1 MIDFVHDILF
11 GIDYP
16 GLVKAL
22 DPITLGLLVGQGIQQ
37 LGKIREAKQQQEAA
51 QTQIDQGQD
60 LYDKMVSEFE
70 SGKYDAS
77 LSQDVRDTAEQ
88 QRILAEQVADQAA
101 QRGTASIQSALA
113 ASRYGDPRSAA
124 LIPGQLQ
131 SVEAGIQ
138 QAELSGL
145 QQKVAADASVADAQQ
160 RIDEQ
165 NRQLQQSLG
174 AMKLRRGAAGLDA
187 GQLAIQQARAAEEAA
202 RTGLYST
209 IGQGLAMQFGGGGG
223 ARKGTDKTN
232 SENALA
238 PRAANIDFGDGPIYA
253 SDAISGEL
261 IGRGSIA
268 PMETVDP
275 SSGESLMDRIALGEF
290 LGTQEG
296 RTLPQVPLLLQRQ
309 RLGLPLTQGLT
320 TLQKLQLGIP
330 LTQNLTD
337 PQNLTDLQRLQLGIF
352 EEGGQYE
359 FANKGG
365 EVHMTEGEFSHKTNK
380 KALIDEETGIKE
392 AELTGDEAMVR
403 DGENV
408 LVFNPNQQSTIES
421 LVNKG
426 DAKGLMKKMKA
437 LLKKFNKQN
446 V

>member
-1 MIDFVHDILF
+1 MIISIFAAMIDFVHNILF

-37 LGKIREAKQQQEAA
+37 IGKIREAKQQEEAA
-51 QTQIDQGQD
+51 QTQMDQGQD

-187 GQLAIQQARAAEEAA
+187 G
-202 RTGLYST
+202 
-209 IGQGLAMQFGGGGG
+209 
-223 ARKGTDKTN
+223 
-232 SENALA
+232 
-238 PRAANIDFGDGPIYA
+238 
-253 SDAISGEL
+253 
-261 IGRGSIA
+261 
-268 PMETVDP
+268 
-275 SSGESLMDRIALGEF
+275 
-290 LGTQEG
+290 
-296 RTLPQVPLLLQRQ
+296 
-309 RLGLPLTQGLT
+309 
-320 TLQKLQLGIP
+320 
-330 LTQNLTD
+330 
-337 PQNLTDLQRLQLGIF
+337 
-352 EEGGQYE
+352 
-359 FANKGG
+359 
-365 EVHMTEGEFSHKTNK
+365 
-380 KALIDEETGIKE
+380 
-392 AELTGDEAMVR
+392 
-403 DGENV
+403 
-408 LVFNPNQQSTIES
+408 
-421 LVNKG
+421 
-426 DAKGLMKKMKA
+426 
-437 LLKKFNKQN
+437 
-446 V
+446 

>member
-1 MIDFVHDILF
+1 MIDFVHNILF

-37 LGKIREAKQQQEAA
+37 IGKIREAKQQEEAA
-51 QTQIDQGQD
+51 QTQMDQGQD

-131 SVEAGIQ
+131 RVEAGIQ

-145 QQKVAADASVADAQQ
+145 QQKVAADASVASAQQ

-174 AMKLRRGAAGLDA
+174 AMKLRRGAAGMDA
-187 GQLAIQQARAAEEAA
+187 GQLAAQQARAAGSAA
-202 RTGLYST
+202 KSALFAT
-209 IGQGLAMQFGGGGG
+209 IGQGLAMG
-223 ARKGTDKTN
+223 APEAIQSLRAGRKPEDMV
-232 SENALA
+232 EM
-238 PRAANIDFGDGPIYA
+238 A
-253 SDAISGEL
+253 SRSF
-261 IGRGSIA
+261 
-268 PMETVDP
+268 DP
-275 SSGESLMDRIALGEF
+275 SDLSLSTDLVTQQDRGLF
-290 LGTQEG
+290 GTIDAPD
-296 RTLPQVPLLLQRQ
+296 TLQRKLLLDIAAMRPGVGPSILN
-309 RLGLPLTQGLT
+309 RGLMLPEG
-320 TLQKLQLGIP
+320 
-330 LTQNLTD
+330 
-337 PQNLTDLQRLQLGIF
+337 F
-352 EEGGQYE
+352 EQGGQYE

>member
-37 LGKIREAKQQQEAA
+37 IGKIREAKQQEEAA
-51 QTQIDQGQD
+51 QTQMDQGQD

-187 GQLAIQQARAAEEAA
+187 GQLAIQQARAAEKAA

-209 IGQGLAMQFGGGGG
+209 IGQGLAMQFGGG
-223 ARKGTDKTN
+223 
-232 SENALA
+232 S
-238 PRAANIDFGDGPIYA
+238 GDGKDDTGTGDGTGTPKVRFA
-253 SDAISGEL
+253 TQDPTNPAQFNL
-261 IGRGSIA
+261 GSVGQ
-268 PMETVDP
+268 TQSVDP
-275 SSGESLMDRIALGEF
+275 SGGESLVDRIALGEF
-290 LGTQEG
+290 LGRQEG
-296 RTLPQVPLLLQRQ
+296 RTLPQVPLLLQKQ
-309 RLGLPLTQGLT
+309 RVGLPLTEGLT

-330 LTQNLTD
+330 LT
-337 PQNLTDLQRLQLGIF
+337 QNLTDLQRLQLGIF

>member
-1 MIDFVHDILF
+1 MIISIFAAMIDFVHDILF

-37 LGKIREAKQQQEAA
+37 IGKIREAKQQEEAA
-51 QTQIDQGQD
+51 QTQMDQGQD

-131 SVEAGIQ
+131 RVEAGIQ

-145 QQKVAADASVADAQQ
+145 QQKVAADASVASAQQ

-174 AMKLRRGAAGLDA
+174 AMKLRRGAAGMDA
-187 GQLAIQQARAAEEAA
+187 GQLAAQQARAAGSAA
-202 RTGLYST
+202 KSALFAT
-209 IGQGLAMQFGGGGG
+209 IGQGLAMG
-223 ARKGTDKTN
+223 APEAIQSLRAGRKPEDMV
-232 SENALA
+232 EM
-238 PRAANIDFGDGPIYA
+238 A
-253 SDAISGEL
+253 SRSF
-261 IGRGSIA
+261 
-268 PMETVDP
+268 DP
-275 SSGESLMDRIALGEF
+275 SDLSLSTDLVTQQDRGLF
-290 LGTQEG
+290 GTIDAPD
-296 RTLPQVPLLLQRQ
+296 TLQRKLLLDIAAMRPGVGPSILN
-309 RLGLPLTQGLT
+309 RGLMLPEG
-320 TLQKLQLGIP
+320 
-330 LTQNLTD
+330 
-337 PQNLTDLQRLQLGIF
+337 F
-352 EEGGQYE
+352 EQGGQYE

>member
-1 MIDFVHDILF
+1 MIISIFAAMIDFVHDILF

-37 LGKIREAKQQQEAA
+37 IGKIREAKQQEEAA
-51 QTQIDQGQD
+51 QTQMTQGQD

-131 SVEAGIQ
+131 RVEAGIQ

-145 QQKVAADASVADAQQ
+145 QQKVAADASLASAQQ

-174 AMKLRRGAAGLDA
+174 AMKLRRGAAGMDA
-187 GQLAIQQARAAEEAA
+187 GQLAAQQARAAGSAA
-202 RTGLYST
+202 KSALFAT
-209 IGQGLAMQFGGGGG
+209 IGQGLTTAIAG
-223 ARKGTDKTN
+223 R
-232 SENALA
+232 
-238 PRAANIDFGDGPIYA
+238 IGDGEDDTGTGDDTGVGTGTPKVRFATQDPTNPAQFNLSSVGQIQ
-253 SDAISGEL
+253 S
-261 IGRGSIA
+261 
-268 PMETVDP
+268 VDP
-275 SSGESLMDRIALGEF
+275 SGGESLIDRIALGEF
-290 LGTQEG
+290 LGRQEG
-296 RTLPQVPLLLQRQ
+296 RTLPKVPLLLQKY
-309 RLGLPLTQGLT
+309 RLGLPLTEG
-320 TLQKLQLGIP
+320 
-330 LTQNLTD
+330 
-337 PQNLTDLQRLQLGIF
+337 LTDLQRLQLGIF

>member
-1 MIDFVHDILF
+1 VIISIFAAMIDFVHDILF

-37 LGKIREAKQQQEAA
+37 FGKIREAKQQEEAA
-51 QTQIDQGQD
+51 QAQMDQGQD

-77 LSQDVRDTAEQ
+77 LSQDIRDTAEQ

-131 SVEAGIQ
+131 RVEAGIQ

-145 QQKVAADASVADAQQ
+145 QQKVAADASVASAQQ

-174 AMKLRRGAAGLDA
+174 AMKLRRGAARMDA
-187 GQLAIQQARAAEEAA
+187 GELAAQQARAAAAAA

-223 ARKGTDKTN
+223 SGKGTDKTN

-261 IGRGSIA
+261 VGRGSIA

-275 SSGESLMDRIALGEF
+275 SGGESFMDRVALGEF

-320 TLQKLQLGIP
+320 TLQK
-330 LTQNLTD
+330 
-337 PQNLTDLQRLQLGIF
+337 LQLGIF

>member
-1 MIDFVHDILF
+1 MIISIFAAMIDFVHDILF

-22 DPITLGLLVGQGIQQ
+22 DPVTLGLLVGQGIQQ
-37 LGKIREAKQQQEAA
+37 FGKIREAKQQGRAA
-51 QTQIDQGQD
+51 QTQMTEGQN

-131 SVEAGIQ
+131 RVEAGIQ

-145 QQKVAADASVADAQQ
+145 QQKVAADASVASAQQ

-174 AMKLRRGAAGLDA
+174 AMKLRRGAARRDA
-187 GQLAIQQARAAEEAA
+187 GELAAQQARAAATAA

-223 ARKGTDKTN
+223 GEGGDDTGN
-232 SENALA
+232 ENPFA
-238 PRAANIDFGDGPIYA
+238 PRAANIDFSDGPIYG
-253 SDAISGEL
+253 SDAISGGL

-275 SSGESLMDRIALGEF
+275 SGGESFMDRVALGDF

-296 RTLPQVPLLLQRQ
+296 RTLPEKQKTPEEIAQGQ
-309 RLGLPLTQGLT
+309 RLIAALQAFQGS
-320 TLQKLQLGIP
+320 TLK
-330 LTQNLTD
+330 
-337 PQNLTDLQRLQLGIF
+337 
-352 EEGGQYE
+352 EGGQYE

-380 KALIDEETGIKE
+380 KALIDEETGVKE
-392 AELTGDEAMVR
+392 AELTGDEAMVK

-408 LVFNPNQQSTIES
+408 LVFNPNQQSTIEG

>member
-37 LGKIREAKQQQEAA
+37 IGKIREAKQQEEAA
-51 QTQIDQGQD
+51 QTQMDQGQD

-174 AMKLRRGAAGLDA
+174 AMKLRRGAAGMDA
-187 GQLAIQQARAAEEAA
+187 GQLAAQQARAAGSAA
-202 RTGLYST
+202 KSALFAT
-209 IGQGLAMQFGGGGG
+209 IGQGLTTAIAGKIGDGEDDNTG
-223 ARKGTDKTN
+223 N
-232 SENALA
+232 ENPFA

-275 SSGESLMDRIALGEF
+275 SGGESLMDRIALGEF

-320 TLQKLQLGIP
+320 TLQK
-330 LTQNLTD
+330 
-337 PQNLTDLQRLQLGIF
+337 LQLGIF

>member
-1 MIDFVHDILF
+1 MIISIFAAMIDFVHDILF

-37 LGKIREAKQQQEAA
+37 IGKIREAKQQEEAA
-51 QTQIDQGQD
+51 QTQMDQGQD

-174 AMKLRRGAAGLDA
+174 AMKLRRGAAGMDA
-187 GQLAIQQARAAEEAA
+187 GQLAAQQARAAGSAA
-202 RTGLYST
+202 KSALFAT
-209 IGQGLAMQFGGGGG
+209 IGQGLTTAIAGKIGDGEDDNTG
-223 ARKGTDKTN
+223 N
-232 SENALA
+232 ENPFA

-275 SSGESLMDRIALGEF
+275 SGGESLMDRIALGEF

-320 TLQKLQLGIP
+320 TLQK
-330 LTQNLTD
+330 
-337 PQNLTDLQRLQLGIF
+337 LQLGIF

>member
-1 MIDFVHDILF
+1 VIISIFAAMIDFVHNILF

-37 LGKIREAKQQQEAA
+37 IGKIREAKQQEEAA
-51 QTQIDQGQD
+51 QTQMDQGQD

-131 SVEAGIQ
+131 RVEAGIQ

-145 QQKVAADASVADAQQ
+145 QQKVAADASVASAQQ

-174 AMKLRRGAAGLDA
+174 AMKLRRGAAGMDA
-187 GQLAIQQARAAEEAA
+187 GQLAAQQARAAGSAA
-202 RTGLYST
+202 KSALFAT
-209 IGQGLAMQFGGGGG
+209 IGQGLAMG
-223 ARKGTDKTN
+223 APEAIQSLRAGRKPEDMV
-232 SENALA
+232 EM
-238 PRAANIDFGDGPIYA
+238 A
-253 SDAISGEL
+253 SRSF
-261 IGRGSIA
+261 
-268 PMETVDP
+268 DP
-275 SSGESLMDRIALGEF
+275 SDLSLSTDLVTQQDRGLF
-290 LGTQEG
+290 GTIDAPD
-296 RTLPQVPLLLQRQ
+296 TLQRKLLLDIAAMRPGVGPSILN
-309 RLGLPLTQGLT
+309 RGLMLPEG
-320 TLQKLQLGIP
+320 
-330 LTQNLTD
+330 
-337 PQNLTDLQRLQLGIF
+337 F
-352 EEGGQYE
+352 EQGGQYE

>member
-1 MIDFVHDILF
+1 MIISIFAAMIDFVHDILF

-37 LGKIREAKQQQEAA
+37 IGKIREAKQQEQAA
-51 QTQIDQGQD
+51 QTQMDQGQD

-88 QRILAEQVADQAA
+88 QRILAEQMADQAA

-131 SVEAGIQ
+131 RVEAGIQ

-145 QQKVAADASVADAQQ
+145 QEKVAADASVADAQQ

-174 AMKLRRGAAGLDA
+174 AMKLRRGAAGIDA
-187 GQLAIQQARAAEEAA
+187 GQLAAQQARAAATAA

-223 ARKGTDKTN
+223 DGEDDTGTGGGTGTPKVRFATQDPTN
-232 SENALA
+232 PAQFNL
-238 PRAANIDFGDGPIYA
+238 
-253 SDAISGEL
+253 
-261 IGRGSIA
+261 GSVGQ
-268 PMETVDP
+268 TQSVDP
-275 SSGESLMDRIALGEF
+275 SGGESLMDRIALGEF

-296 RTLPQVPLLLQRQ
+296 RTLPEKQKTPEEIAQGQ
-309 RLGLPLTQGLT
+309 RLIAALQAFRGS
-320 TLQKLQLGIP
+320 TLK
-330 LTQNLTD
+330 
-337 PQNLTDLQRLQLGIF
+337 
-352 EEGGQYE
+352 EGGQYE

>member
-1 MIDFVHDILF
+1 MIISIFAAMIDFVHNILF

-37 LGKIREAKQQQEAA
+37 IGKIREAKQQEEAA
-51 QTQIDQGQD
+51 QTQMDQGQD

-131 SVEAGIQ
+131 RVEAGIQ

-145 QQKVAADASVADAQQ
+145 QQKVAADASVASAQQ

-174 AMKLRRGAAGLDA
+174 AMKLRRGAAGMDA
-187 GQLAIQQARAAEEAA
+187 GQLAAQQARAAGSAA
-202 RTGLYST
+202 KSALFAT
-209 IGQGLAMQFGGGGG
+209 IGQGLAMG
-223 ARKGTDKTN
+223 APEAIQSLRAGRKPEDMV
-232 SENALA
+232 EM
-238 PRAANIDFGDGPIYA
+238 A
-253 SDAISGEL
+253 SRSF
-261 IGRGSIA
+261 
-268 PMETVDP
+268 DP
-275 SSGESLMDRIALGEF
+275 SDLSLSTDLVTQQDRGLF
-290 LGTQEG
+290 GTIDAPD
-296 RTLPQVPLLLQRQ
+296 TLQRKLLLDIAAMRPGVGPSILN
-309 RLGLPLTQGLT
+309 RGLMLPEG
-320 TLQKLQLGIP
+320 
-330 LTQNLTD
+330 
-337 PQNLTDLQRLQLGIF
+337 F
-352 EEGGQYE
+352 EQGGQYE

>member
-1 MIDFVHDILF
+1 MIISIFAAMIDFVHDILF

-37 LGKIREAKQQQEAA
+37 FGKMKEAQQQQEAA
-51 QTQIDQGQD
+51 QTQMTEGQD

-131 SVEAGIQ
+131 RVEAGLQ

-145 QQKVAADASVADAQQ
+145 QQKVAADASVASAQQ

-174 AMKLRRGAAGLDA
+174 AMKLRRGAAGIDA
-187 GQLAIQQARAAEEAA
+187 GQLAAQQARAAAAAA

-209 IGQGLAMQFGGGGG
+209 IGQGLAMQFAGGGEGG
-223 ARKGTDKTN
+223 DDTGN
-232 SENALA
+232 ENPFA
-238 PRAANIDFGDGPIYA
+238 PRAANVTGFLD
-253 SDAISGEL
+253 
-261 IGRGSIA
+261 
-268 PMETVDP
+268 
-275 SSGESLMDRIALGEF
+275 F
-290 LGTQEG
+290 LGTQDVDGPFDFVTPNTEDNYL
-296 RTLPQVPLLLQRQ
+296 LP
-309 RLGLPLTQGLT
+309 
-320 TLQKLQLGIP
+320 
-330 LTQNLTD
+330 
-337 PQNLTDLQRLQLGIF
+337 
-352 EEGGQYE
+352 GGGQFAKDGMQYE